1 MKFVTKPPA
10 ASLSGIDVL
19 GLGVTAKGLASSLG
33 RGLDKRLGGA
43 LSKLLKTEEIKGKAG
58 ENRLVNTLGKI
69 PVENILLIGLGDPQD
84 AAQAAEI
91 LRKAAARLVKTG
103 NRLRAKTVALEDAD
117 PCRKKAA
124 APFRGQAAAEG
135 AILAS
140 YTFDAY
146 KKPDSKKTVR
156 NFVVVT
162 PDASKVAAGFR
173 KGTIYAEATNLARDL
188 INLPANDMTPRRM
201 AQEAQKVARKAV
213 RGTNLKLK
221 ILSKGEIKRLGM
233 GCYLAV
239 SRGSVEP
246 PAFLHLHYRP
256 KSRPRKRI
264 AIVGKGVTFDSGGL
278 SLKTAQS
285 METMKDDMSGS
296 AAMLA
301 VMKALSQ
308 LKPSI
313 EVHGFAAMTEN
324 MPSGSA
330 GKPGDIVRAMNGK
343 SVEILNTDAEG
354 RLTLADAVG
363 YAQKQKPDLLI
374 DVATLTGACVIAL
387 GELCSGILGN
397 NQTLIDRLIASGK
410 TAGEKLWQ
418 LPLIEEYKEDLKSSA
433 ADLKNVGGRWGGTIN
448 GALFIQEF
456 IESKLPW
463 AHIDIAGP
471 SWTEKE
477 LDYCPRGGTGHIV
490 RTLLEF
496 IDSLQ
501 TEKI

>member
-1 MKFVTKPPA
+1 MRFTTKSPSA
-10 ASLSGIDVL
+10 AAPGIDLL
-19 GLGVTAKGLASSLG
+19 GLAITSKGLATSFG
-33 RGLDKRLGGA
+33 RDIDRKLGGT
-43 LSKLLKTEEIKGKAG
+43 LSKIIKTEELKGKAG
-58 ENRLVNTLGKI
+58 ETRSVSTLGKI
-69 PVENILLIGLGDPQD
+69 PAANVLLIGVGEPADGP
-84 AAQAAEI
+84 QAAET
-91 LRKAAARLVKTG
+91 LRKAAARLVKNG
-103 NRLRAKTVALEDAD
+103 NRLRARTVALEDAD

-124 APFRGQAAAEG
+124 APVRGQAIAEG
-135 AILAS
+135 AVLAS
-140 YTFDAY
+140 YSFDIY
-146 KKPDSKKTVR
+146 KKPNAKKTVQ
-156 NFVVVT
+156 NVVVLT
-162 PDASKVAAGFR
+162 SDASRVAAGFR
-173 KGTIYAEATNLARDL
+173 KGTVYAESTNLARDL

-201 AQEAQKVARKAV
+201 AEEARKVARGSGL
-213 RGTNLKLK
+213 RLKVL
-221 ILSKGEIKRLGM
+221 GEREIKRLGM
-233 GCYLAV
+233 GCYWAV

-246 PAFLHLHYRP
+246 PVFLHLHYRP
-256 KSRPRKRI
+256 RTRPRKRI

-278 SLKTAQS
+278 SLKTAQG

-301 VMKALSQ
+301 VMKAVAQ
-308 LKPSI
+308 LKPQI
-313 EVHGFAAMTEN
+313 EIHGFAAMTEN

-397 NQTLIDRLIASGK
+397 NQALIDRLIGSAK
-410 TAGEKLWQ
+410 AAGEKVWQ
-418 LPLIEEYKEDLKSSA
+418 LPLIEEYKDELKSSA

-456 IESKLPW
+456 IDAKLPW

-477 LDYCPRGGTGHIV
+477 LDFGPRGGTGHIV

-496 IDSLQ
+496 IDSIQ
-501 TEKI
+501 TAPIKL